1 MNDSPALR
9 FLYRTRCGRGF
20 LKLLIRPWVSR
31 AAGRFL
37 ASRCS
42 RFLIRPF
49 IRKNRIP
56 MDGVLIPPGGFASFN
71 DFFIRKRDITFPAD
85 LHDRLISPCDGHLSR
100 VPLRDGTFLRVK
112 HSAYTLTDLLEDAD
126 LARAFEGG
134 EALIFRLMPVDY
146 HRYCY
151 PADGKIAAAKTIRG
165 VLHCVL
171 PIALETFPVFIRNCR
186 EYQVI
191 ETEKFGRM
199 VQMEV
204 GALFVGRITNFVRP
218 EGGSAVAAGEEKGYF
233 EFGGSTIILLREKDA
248 PPLNERISEQTAG
261 GAEIDVKIGEPL
273 T

>member
-9 FLYRTRCGRGF
+9 FLYRTSCGRGL
-20 LKLLIRPWVSR
+20 LKFLIRPWVSR
-31 AAGRFL
+31 AVGRFL
-37 ASRCS
+37 TSRCS
-42 RFLIRPF
+42 KPLIRPF
-49 IRKNRIP
+49 IRKNRIT
-56 MDGVLIPPGGFASFN
+56 MDGVLVPPGGFVSFN
-71 DFFIRKRDITFPAD
+71 DFFVRKRNVTFPAD
-85 LHDRLISPCDGHLSR
+85 VHDRLISPCDGRLSR

-112 HSAYTLTDLLEDAD
+112 HSVYTLTDLLEDAD
-126 LARAFEGG
+126 LACAFEGG

-151 PADGKIAAAKTIRG
+151 PADGNVSAAKTIRG
-165 VLHCVL
+165 VLHCVR

-191 ETEKFGRM
+191 ETEKFGRL

-204 GALFVGRITNFVRP
+204 GALFVGRITNLARP
-218 EGGSAVAAGEEKGYF
+218 EEDRAVAAGEEKGYF

-248 PPLNERISEQTAG
+248 PPLNEKISEQTADG
-261 GAEIDVKIGEPL
+261 SEIYVKIGEPL